1 MPLETVRFD
10 RVFGITKT
18 SQNRMPVT
26 LFGFQS
32 GGHIEY
38 SAAAPGEPRIEAG
51 MTVTAYLREPGNWQ
65 TLVAWRDHGS
75 GDINCESE
83 VGWLLCLIG
92 LAALC
97 FFVPRLWHQPVTLM
111 LTASVPI
118 ALFGSGVHNIR
129 FLRSVRRHLVANADT
144 RPLR

>member
-32 GGHIEY
+32 GDHIEY
-38 SAAAPGEPRIEAG
+38 SAAAPGEPHIEAG

-65 TLVAWRDHGS
+65 TLVAWRDHSS
-75 GDINCESE
+75 GEIICEAE
-83 VGWLLCLIG
+83 AGWVLCLFG
-92 LAALC
+92 FVALC
-97 FFVPRLWHQPVTLM
+97 FVVPRSWHQPVTLM
-111 LTASVPI
+111 LAALVPI
-118 ALFGSGVHNIR
+118 ALFGSGVHNIW
-129 FLRSVRRHLVANADT
+129 FLRSVRRQLAANTQTA
-144 RPLR
+144 PLR

>member
-10 RVFGITKT
+10 RVFGTTKT

-32 GGHIEY
+32 GDHIEY
-38 SAAAPGEPRIEAG
+38 SVAAPGEPCIEAG

-75 GDINCESE
+75 GEIICEPE
-83 VGWLLCLIG
+83 AG
-92 LAALC
+92 
-97 FFVPRLWHQPVTLM
+97 
-111 LTASVPI
+111 
-118 ALFGSGVHNIR
+118 
-129 FLRSVRRHLVANADT
+129 
-144 RPLR
+144 

>member
-32 GGHIEY
+32 GERIEY

-75 GDINCESE
+75 GEIVCEPE
-83 VGWLLCLIG
+83 AGWLQCLIG

-97 FFVPRLWHQPVTLM
+97 FIVPRFWHQPATL
-111 LTASVPI
+111 LLAASVPI
-118 ALFGSGVHNIR
+118 ALIGSGLHNIR
-129 FLRSVRRHLVANADT
+129 FLRSVRRQLLAHADT
-144 RPLR
+144 

>member
-32 GGHIEY
+32 GDHIEY

-51 MTVTAYLREPGNWQ
+51 MTVTAYLKEPGNWQ
-65 TLVAWRDHGS
+65 TVVAWRDHGS
-75 GDINCESE
+75 GKIVCESE
-83 VGWLLCLIG
+83 VGWVLCLFG
-92 LAALC
+92 LVALC
-97 FFVPRLWHQPVTLM
+97 FLVPRLWHQSVTL
-111 LTASVPI
+111 LLAGSVPF
-118 ALFGSGVHNIR
+118 ALIGSGIHNIR
-129 FLRSVRRHLVANADT
+129 FLRSVRRQLHAYADT
-144 RPLR
+144 

>member
-18 SQNRMPVT
+18 SQDRMPVT

-32 GGHIEY
+32 GAHIEY
-38 SAAAPGEPRIEAG
+38 SVAAPGEPRIEAG

-65 TLVAWRDHGS
+65 TLVAWRDHAS
-75 GDINCESE
+75 GEIVCEAE
-83 VGWLLCLIG
+83 AGWVLCLFG
-92 LAALC
+92 FVALC
-97 FFVPRLWHQPVTLM
+97 FLVPRLWNQPVTLM
-111 LTASVPI
+111 LAASVPI

-129 FLRSVRRHLVANADT
+129 FLRSVRRQLAANADT

>member
-32 GGHIEY
+32 GDHIEY

-65 TLVAWRDHGS
+65 TVVAWRDHGS
-75 GDINCESE
+75 GEIICEAE
-83 VGWLLCLIG
+83 VGWVLCVFG
-92 LAALC
+92 LVALC
-97 FFVPRLWHQPVTLM
+97 FLVPRLWHQPVTL
-111 LTASVPI
+111 LLAASVPT
-118 ALFGSGVHNIR
+118 ALFGAGVHNIR
-129 FLRSVRRHLVANADT
+129 FLRSVRRQLLAHADM
-144 RPLR
+144 